1 MILRLFFFLLS
12 LDDFQAREILAFFFF
27 KSFGDIFYRRGELRN
42 HDIVERVCSL
52 SAFSLSHRRAIYAV
66 LYLRELCGHV
76 LDLHEAQISLVE
88 L

>member
-42 HDIVERVCSL
+42 HDIVERVRTLLRFLYRIGERYTLFSI
-52 SAFSLSHRRAIYAV
+52 SASSAV
-66 LYLRELCGHV
+66 MCLTCTKLR
-76 LDLHEAQISLVE
+76 
-88 L
+88 